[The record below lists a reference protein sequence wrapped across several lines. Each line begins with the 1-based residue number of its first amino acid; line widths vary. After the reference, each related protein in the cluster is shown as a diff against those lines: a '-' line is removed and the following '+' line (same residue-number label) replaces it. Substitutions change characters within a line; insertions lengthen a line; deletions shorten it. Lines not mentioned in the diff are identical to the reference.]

1 MFLFFFF
8 FSTFVNF
15 CFSCSLIYRLL
26 LSLFASSSFI
36 LLVDFAVSF
45 CFFFFLLSSLARFFF
60 FCVCVCVCEEACSYL
75 LCIYLGAY
83 LRFFFFLVMLRI
95 TCSSAHSRGMIF
107 LTTSLRRKPLL
118 TESVRTGSGAKKKK
132 KEG

>member
-45 CFFFFLLSSLARFFF
+45 CFFFFCFLLWRGFFF
-60 FCVCVCVCEEACSYL
+60 LCVCVCVRGGMFLFTLYL
-75 LCIYLGAY
+75 FGCLSS
-83 LRFFFFLVMLRI
+83 FFFFSFGHV
-95 TCSSAHSRGMIF
+95 AHNV
-107 LTTSLRRKPLL
+107 L
-118 TESVRTGSGAKKKK
+118 
-132 KEG
+132 